1 MAQVPK
7 EVVDPPVAA
16 SFQVLGRLLGDLVAC
31 VAVLGA
37 GVGLRLLVLQVVG
50 VETGCV
56 MEVVDRVL
64 SPWLWGLW

>member
-16 SFQVLGRLLGDLVAC
+16 SCQVLGRLLGDLVAC

-37 GVGLRLLVLQVVG
+37 EVGLRLLVLQVVG

-56 MEVVDRVL
+56 MEGVGHVL